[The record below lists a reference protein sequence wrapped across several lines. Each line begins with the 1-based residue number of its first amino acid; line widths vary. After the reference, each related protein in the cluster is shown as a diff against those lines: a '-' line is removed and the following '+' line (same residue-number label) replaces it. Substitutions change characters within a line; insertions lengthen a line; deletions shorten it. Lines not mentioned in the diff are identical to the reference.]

1 MVDFTFAAN
10 KKILFGSGKSSV
22 LTTLLTSGENVLFLT
37 GHSVKETPL
46 FESLCKALKDADIQV
61 SFETVKGEP
70 SPEIIDRITDTYR
83 NCTISTVLA
92 LGGGSVLDAGKAVSA
107 MLCEEGSVI
116 DYLEGIGTKDPSGE
130 KIPFYALPTTSG
142 TGSECT
148 KNAVISSPGP
158 EGFKKSLRHDNYI
171 PDVAIIDP
179 DWTESLPAQIGASCG
194 MDAFSQLLESYLS
207 TQASPLTDCLA
218 RSGLE
223 SFLRSFS
230 AILDGQAAKTER
242 ADIALGA
249 ALSGLTL
256 ANAGLGTVHG
266 IAGVLGGLFPIPHGS
281 ACGLLMPPV
290 MRQTLSVLLDRN
302 PSHPSLMKAAD
313 LGRYLKRNTDLS
325 LEESILALISQLD
338 IWADQAKLPPLKEY
352 GIKKTDLKKAA
363 VLSGNKNNPYTFSDA
378 EILEILE
385 NCY

>member
-22 LTTLLTSGENVLFLT
+22 LTTLFTSGENVLFLT

-46 FESLCKALKDADIQV
+46 FESLRKTLENADIQI
-61 SFETVKGEP
+61 SFETVRGEP
-70 SPEIIDRITDTYR
+70 SPEIIDRITDAYR
-83 NCTISTVLA
+83 NRALSSVLA

-107 MLCEEGSVI
+107 MLCEEGTI
-116 DYLEGIGTKDPSGE
+116 TDYLEGIGTKEPSGK

-207 TQASPLTDCLA
+207 TQASPVTDCLA

-223 SFLRSFS
+223 SFFRSFT
-230 AILDGQAAKTER
+230 AILDGQATKAER

-249 ALSGLTL
+249 AISGLTL

-302 PSHPSLMKAAD
+302 PSHPSLVKAAD
-313 LGRYLKRNTDLS
+313 LGCYLKRTRIFL
-325 LEESILALISQLD
+325 
-338 IWADQAKLPPLKEY
+338 W
-352 GIKKTDLKKAA
+352 KKA
-363 VLSGNKNNPYTFSDA
+363 S
-378 EILEILE
+378 
-385 NCY
+385 